1 MQKKLLSVSP
11 KLSASQFRGGSGA
24 GGRGLWEQVKTV
36 AKESQLP
43 VLGTAGVESVQPR
56 ALGQSLA
63 FTSLNMFLTKSFV
76 RY

>member
-1 MQKKLLSVSP
+1 M
-11 KLSASQFRGGSGA
+11 
-24 GGRGLWEQVKTV
+24 KTV